1 MVIDLIDVKLGDRIL
16 DVGCRV
22 NGPMQAIVAHS
33 CAKVVGI
40 IINDYQVNRAHI
52 HNKKVGLDLLCEVV
66 CGNFLEM
73 PFSNNSFNGTYSIE
87 DTCHVLKLEEVYA
100 EIFRVLK
107 PRSIYVSKEREK
119 CLEAKKMKKNENPET
134 LKCLRAFFF
143 FFYRKSWVEF
153 GYIVLGLNEPHW
165 IFI

>member
-1 MVIDLIDVKLGDRIL
+1 MVIDLIDVKLEDRIL

-87 DTCHVLKLEEVYA
+87 DTCHAPKLEEVYA

-143 FFYRKSWVEF
+143 FLFIGRV
-153 GYIVLGLNEPHW
+153 GLNLGILFW
-165 IFI
+165 G